1 MRPGFPHRRR
11 RRVGFVGAVRHGPHA
26 VPGVPHGA
34 QPSERRARRRAA
46 GASRLSLPI
55 EGLSAFR
62 PSAALPCAHAIA
74 ASAATG
80 RAGRAE
86 RTARLLAQV
95 TILVGNPPQPIRIP
109 FDLFVDEAQARRRLR
124 AFRRPESH
132 DCMRPG
138 LWLRH
143 SSERRQDSGD
153 SACLAGRLR
162 ESRQVRKCSH
172 AAAAGG
178 PLRLVVLQGRS
189 QTKQLYPPACSSSQ
203 MWPAVVNCNGLG
215 CPPTPSCA
223 PTQPSNPGRSSRL

>member
-62 PSAALPCAHAIA
+62 PSAALPCGHAIA
-74 ASAATG
+74 ASAAT
-80 RAGRAE
+80 GRAE

-138 LWLRH
+138 LAASQQRATARLRC
-143 SSERRQDSGD
+143 
-153 SACLAGRLR
+153 SACLAGRMC
-162 ESRQVRKCSH
+162 ESRQVRKCGH